1 MNRTKLVSEEEAE
14 GLVEEIY
21 GGIKKDFGGVPNLFK
36 ALAVKPGILKA
47 NLEKVKSIMMTGDLD
62 RTLKEMVAVVVS
74 EANGC
79 DYCVGAHSAFL
90 NQLGVKEETI
100 NEVLTDIDSADI
112 SKKRKKILNFAVQ
125 STTNPHQISDAE
137 FNQIKELGFTDA
149 EIVELVSVI
158 DLFTSFN
165 IFLDT
170 LEVQLDL

>member
-1 MNRTKLVSEEEAE
+1 MGRTKMVNEEEAK
-14 GLVEEIY
+14 GLVKEIY
-21 GGIKKDFGGVPNLFK
+21 GGIKKDFGGLPNLFK
-36 ALAVKPGILKA
+36 TLAVKPNILKA
-47 NLEKVKSIMMTGDLD
+47 NLEKVQSVMIEGDLD

-79 DYCVGAHSAFL
+79 EYCVGAHSAFL
-90 NQLGVKEETI
+90 SQLGVAEATI
-100 NEVLTDIDSADI
+100 NAVLEDIDSADI
-112 SKKRKKILNFAVQ
+112 SEERKKILNFAVQ
-125 STTNPHQISDAE
+125 STTNPHQISDAK

-170 LEVQLDL
+170 LDVELDF